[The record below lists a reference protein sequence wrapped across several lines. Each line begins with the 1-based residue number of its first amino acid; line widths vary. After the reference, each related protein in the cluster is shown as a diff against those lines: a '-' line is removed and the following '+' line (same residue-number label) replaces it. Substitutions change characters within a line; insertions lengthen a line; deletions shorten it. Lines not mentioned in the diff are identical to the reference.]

1 MGTNR
6 RLRWSRSY
14 VVLVFAHI
22 VFAFPP
28 VAFAQTSSSKTV
40 RHHQVPVEDQS
51 QPPELTQA
59 EAAIEKKDYPT
70 AEGLLKK
77 VVVSQPKNHQA
88 WFDLGFVYNAL
99 GRPEDSIDA
108 YRQSVSAKPDVF
120 ESNLNLGL
128 MLTKNKQP
136 GADEFLRAATKLKPS
151 SHIDQGHAT
160 AWLALAHSIQDTNP
174 DEALDAYQ
182 KAAALQPKDPEPHLS
197 AGQLYES
204 QNKLSEAEQ
213 EYKQALVVEPSSTDA
228 VVGLANVYMQG
239 KRFPEAEEYLRKI
252 AAQRSN
258 DPVVHVQL
266 GRVLAADGKYDDAI
280 PELQMALKL
289 VPNDVAAR
297 RDLADVYVSAGKYA
311 EADSLYRSLLAAQ
324 PNDPEL
330 HHQYGQA
337 LMKLKKFGE
346 AEQQFLA
353 AIKLKPDWGAA
364 YGDLAVAANENQDY
378 PLAIKA
384 LDMRAKYLPEIP
396 VGYFL
401 RATAYDHL
409 RDFHQA
415 AANYHLFLQVANG
428 KYPDQE
434 WQARHR
440 LITIEP
446 KK

>member
-1 MGTNR
+1 MATSKS
-6 RLRWSRSY
+6 LYFWSTCI
-14 VVLVFAHI
+14 VVLAASPLFC
-22 VFAFPP
+22 
-28 VAFAQTSSSKTV
+28 QTSSGKTI
-40 RHHQVPVEDQS
+40 RHRQVQVEDQT
-51 QPPELTQA
+51 QPAELIQA
-59 EAAIEKKDYPT
+59 EAAIEKKDVAT
-70 AEGLLKK
+70 AEPLLKK
-77 VVVSQPKNHQA
+77 VVAAHPDNYQA

-99 GRPEDSIDA
+99 GRADDSISA
-108 YRQSVSAKPDVF
+108 YRQSVKAKPDVF

-128 MLTKNKQP
+128 MLARNKQP
-136 GADEFLRAATKLKPS
+136 GADEFLRAATKLKPT
-151 SHIDQGHAT
+151 SHVDQGRAT
-160 AWLALAHSIQDTNP
+160 AWLALAHAIQDRNP
-174 DEALDAYQ
+174 EEAIDAYHQ
-182 KAAALQPKDPEPHLS
+182 ASALQPKDAEPHLA
-197 AGQLYES
+197 AGQLYEA
-204 QNKLSEAEQ
+204 QNKFADAEH
-213 EYKQALVVEPSSTDA
+213 EYKQALSLDPASEDA
-228 VVGLANVYMQG
+228 VVGLANVYMRSQ
-239 KRFPEAEEYLRKI
+239 RLPEAEDYLKKA
-252 AAQRSN
+252 AAQRPN
-258 DPVVHVQL
+258 DAVAHIQL
-266 GRVLAADGKYDDAI
+266 GRVLAADQKYDDAVT
-280 PELQMALKL
+280 ELQTGLKL
-289 VPNDVAAR
+289 APNDIAAR
-297 RDLADVYVSAGKYA
+297 RDLADVYLDAGKYA
-311 EADSLYRSLLAAQ
+311 EADALYRSLLSAQ

-353 AIKLKPDWGAA
+353 TVKLKPEWGAA

-384 LDMRAKYLPEIP
+384 LDMRAKFLPEIP

-409 RDFHQA
+409 KDYHQA

>member
-1 MGTNR
+1 MEHPVRMGT
-6 RLRWSRSY
+6 SRGVQLTCALCLCAAS
-14 VVLVFAHI
+14 LV
-22 VFAFPP
+22 
-28 VAFAQTSSSKTV
+28 AQTGKTV
-40 RHHQVPVEDQS
+40 RHRQVPVEDQS
-51 QPPELTQA
+51 QPAELTQA
-59 EAAIEKKDYPT
+59 EAAIEKRDYAT
-70 AEGLLKK
+70 AEPLLKK
-77 VVVSQPKNHQA
+77 VVASQPNNYQA

-99 GRPEDSIDA
+99 ERSEDSISA
-108 YRQSVSAKPDVF
+108 YRESVKAKPDVF

-128 MLTKNKQP
+128 MLVRNKQP
-136 GADEFLRAATKLKPS
+136 GADAFLRAATKLKPT
-151 SHIDQGHAT
+151 SHVDQGRAT
-160 AWLALAHSIQDTNP
+160 AWLALAHAVQDSAP
-174 DEALDAYQ
+174 DEAIDAYHQ
-182 KAAALQPKDPEPHLS
+182 ASVLQPKDPEPHLS
-197 AGQLYES
+197 AGRLYEVQGKFS
-204 QNKLSEAEQ
+204 DAERSYKEAL
-213 EYKQALVVEPSSTDA
+213 ALDPSSEDA
-228 VVGLANVYMQG
+228 VVGLANVYMRSQ
-239 KRFPEAEEYLRKI
+239 RYPEAEDYLRKVV
-252 AAQRSN
+252 AQRPN
-258 DPVVHVQL
+258 DSIAHIQL
-266 GRVLAADGKYDDAI
+266 GRVLAADQKYDDAVT
-280 PELQMALKL
+280 ELQAGLKL
-289 VPNDVAAR
+289 APNDDSAR
-297 RDLADVYVSAGKYA
+297 RDLADVYLSAGKYA
-311 EADSLYRSLLAAQ
+311 EADALYRSLLSGK

-353 AIKLKPDWGAA
+353 AVRLKPDWGAA

-384 LDMRAKYLPEIP
+384 LDVRAKYLPEIP

-409 RDFHQA
+409 KDYHQA

>member
-1 MGTNR
+1 MGTSR
-6 RLRWSRSY
+6 RLLWSADCAIL
-14 VVLVFAHI
+14 VVSI
-22 VFAFPP
+22 VLAFSQLISS
-28 VAFAQTSSSKTV
+28 QTSSGKTV
-40 RHHQVPVEDQS
+40 RHRQVQVEDQS
-51 QPPELTQA
+51 QSPELSQA
-59 EAAIEKKDYPT
+59 EAAIEKKNYAA
-70 AEGLLKK
+70 AEPLLKK
-77 VVVSQPKNHQA
+77 VVGSQPNNYQA

-99 GRPEDSIDA
+99 GRPQDSINA
-108 YRQSVSAKPDVF
+108 YRQSVSAKPEVF

-128 MLTKNKQP
+128 MLAKNKQP
-136 GADEFLRAATKLKPS
+136 GADEFLRAATTLKPT
-151 SHIDQGHAT
+151 SHVDQGHAT
-160 AWLALAHSIQDTNP
+160 AWLALAHSVQDTNP
-174 DEALDAYQ
+174 EEAIEAYQ
-182 KAAALQPKDPEPHLS
+182 KASALQPKDPEPHLS
-197 AGQLYES
+197 AGQLYEE
-204 QNKLSEAEQ
+204 QNKLTEAEQ
-213 EYKQALVVEPSSTDA
+213 EYKQALALDSTSSDA
-228 VVGLANVYMQG
+228 IVGLANVYMRE
-239 KRFPEAEEYLRKI
+239 KRLPEAEDYLRKV
-252 AAQRSN
+252 ATQRPN
-258 DPVVHVQL
+258 DPVVHEQL
-266 GRVLAADGKYDDAI
+266 GRVLAADQKYDDAI
-280 PELQMALKL
+280 AELQSALKL
-289 VPNDVAAR
+289 APSDVGAR

-311 EADSLYRSLLAAQ
+311 EAESLYRSLLAAQ
-324 PNDPEL
+324 PNDAEL
-330 HHQYGQA
+330 HHRCGQI
-337 LMKLKKFGE
+337 LMKLKNFGE

-353 AIKLKPDWGAA
+353 ALKLKPDWGAA

>member
-1 MGTNR
+1 MGISR
-6 RLRWSRSY
+6 GLRWGAACTAI
-14 VVLVFAHI
+14 AHI
-22 VFAFPP
+22 VFAFS
-28 VAFAQTSSSKTV
+28 AAAESQTSSGKTV
-40 RHHQVPVEDQS
+40 RHRQVQVEDQT
-51 QPPELTQA
+51 QNRELSQA
-59 EAAIEKKDYPT
+59 EAAIEKKDYAG
-70 AEGLLKK
+70 AEALLKK
-77 VVVSQPKNHQA
+77 VVSSQPKNYQA
-88 WFDLGFVYNAL
+88 WFDLGFVYNTL
-99 GRPEDSIDA
+99 GRTEDSINA

-128 MLTKNKQP
+128 MLAKNKQP
-136 GADEFLRAATKLKPS
+136 EADEFLRAATRLAPT
-151 SHIDQGHAT
+151 SHVDQGHAT
-160 AWLALAHSIQDTNP
+160 AWLALAHSVQDTNP
-174 DEALDAYQ
+174 DEAIDAYQ
-182 KAAALQPKDPEPHLS
+182 KAAALQPRDPEPHLS
-197 AGQLYES
+197 AGQLYEA

-213 EYKQALVVEPSSTDA
+213 EYKQALVLDPGSADA
-228 VVGLANVYMQG
+228 VVGLANVYMRGQ
-239 KRFPEAEEYLRKI
+239 RFPEAENYLRKV
-252 AAQRSN
+252 AAQRPN
-258 DPVVHVQL
+258 DAVVHVQM
-266 GRVLAADGKYDDAI
+266 GRILAAEQKYDDAI
-280 PELQMALKL
+280 PELQLALKL
-289 VPNDVAAR
+289 VPNDVGAR
-297 RDLADVYVSAGKYA
+297 RDLAEIYVNAGKYA
-311 EADSLYRSLLAAQ
+311 EAESLYRSLLASQ

-346 AEQQFLA
+346 AEQQFLMA
-353 AIKLKPDWGAA
+353 VKLKPDWGAA

-415 AANYHLFLQVANG
+415 ATNYHLFLQVANG